1 MKHIKTRISYIKE
14 NHNNITTGHYLI
26 LEPKK
31 KWFENI
37 INTRRC

>member
-14 NHNNITTGHYLI
+14 NNNNITTGRYLI

-31 KWFENI
+31 MD
-37 INTRRC
+37 